1 MKRVVFALAAVF
13 FLIAIG
19 IAAAS
24 PTLAADEASPAAVA
38 DEPQTP
44 PPPGVS
50 PKDPAVNPP
59 DTDGWRCPRCGAALP
74 RHAWGGKGAYG
85 RPELGAGQGGHAHG
99 WAQDSKAQAGRARP
113 GRYGRAGD
121 EQCCGMG
128 PGHHKHGFVRGGV
141 CRPGPRDGFPGRA
154 MRGGRGAP
162 GMGAGNPAE
171 RLLRN
176 AEELKLTVE
185 QVGALEKVSFE
196 TQKTLVDL
204 HAQIEKEQLE
214 IKNLLQSGT
223 DDLAAVKV
231 HLDAVSR
238 ARADVQTV
246 RIENLFEARKI
257 LTEKQKKMI
266 KEDFPRLGE
275 MLD

>member
-1 MKRVVFALAAVF
+1 
-13 FLIAIG
+13 
-19 IAAAS
+19 
-24 PTLAADEASPAAVA
+24 
-38 DEPQTP
+38 
-44 PPPGVS
+44 
-50 PKDPAVNPP
+50 
-59 DTDGWRCPRCGAALP
+59 
-74 RHAWGGKGAYG
+74 
-85 RPELGAGQGGHAHG
+85 
-99 WAQDSKAQAGRARP
+99 
-113 GRYGRAGD
+113 
-121 EQCCGMG
+121 
-128 PGHHKHGFVRGGV
+128 
-141 CRPGPRDGFPGRA
+141 
-154 MRGGRGAP
+154 
-162 GMGAGNPAE
+162 MGAGNPAE

-176 AEELKLTVE
+176 AEELKLTE
-185 QVGALEKVSFE
+185 DQVGALEKVSFE

-238 ARADVQTV
+238 ARADIQTV